1 VIIVPLMFIA
11 LVGLFGLV
19 VLVALGVLFG
29 ARVAALTV
37 LIPTAVAVLAG
48 GLVLLS
54 FLNFLGGI
62 FR

>member
-1 VIIVPLMFIA
+1 MILVPLMFIA
-11 LVGLFGLV
+11 LVGMFGLL
-19 VLVALGVLFG
+19 VLVALGAVFG
-29 ARVAALTV
+29 VRVAALTV

-54 FLNFLGGI
+54 FLSWIGGI